1 MRGPDMAV
9 PLSQVTTA
17 PVVASIR
24 DVGLAY
30 WQDQSWSDVL
40 HHVNLDVHAGEIVGL
55 VGESGCGK
63 SSLSLLLLGFRH
75 PSAKVCS
82 GEIWFDGDDLLA
94 MPEAA
99 LERVRGNRIGF
110 VPQNP
115 TTALNPGMR
124 VGGQIA
130 EVLMVHGRAKTR
142 EAATGRIVEL
152 FSDVGLP
159 DPHALA
165 RRYPH
170 QLSGGQQQRV
180 AIAMALACDPDL
192 VVLDEPTTGLD
203 VTTQEQIILLLK
215 RLRARHGT
223 AMLYVTHDL
232 GVLSELADRISVMYA
247 GHLVESAPADVLFEH
262 PRHPYTR
269 GLIGSI
275 PRLDGR
281 RPREGRLTG
290 YLDRRV
296 IPAGCPFQPRCPL
309 ADDYCVAEPQLLAER
324 ASGHAVACRNAD
336 RVTPLVLDDGGVRLA
351 REESPTLL
359 EVENLSLRYGQM
371 SLYQRLVPSAQSPV
385 VVRDVSFSIDEAE
398 VVALVGESG
407 SGKSTIA
414 RAISGL
420 LKPIG
425 GRIALRGKDLE
436 SGIGSRSRDVV
447 RRIQFI
453 FQNPDASLNPRQS
466 VGRSLARPIEVFFD
480 GSHGAPRALVEKA
493 LDEVLLTADYAGRYP
508 DQLSGGERQRIA
520 IARAL
525 VAKPDLLL
533 CDEVLSAL
541 DVSVQANVLDLLEG
555 LRRET
560 SVAMLFI
567 SHDLAVV
574 RRLADRVCVLY
585 HGQIMEL
592 GPVDAVFEPPYHPYT
607 LTLLMSL
614 PGSHLRSGQSVS
626 RPEPERGPELQACA
640 FAGRCPW
647 QPDARCYSEPPP
659 LHKTDRG
666 VAIRCHL
673 PLVDLTDLARRQAA
687 APNHAKQNRE
697 EGTTP

>member
-1 MRGPDMAV
+1 MAQAAHQ
-9 PLSQVTTA
+9 SDTTS
-17 PVVASIR
+17 VVASIR

-30 WQDQSWSDVL
+30 WQNQTWNDVL
-40 HHVNLDVHAGEIVGL
+40 HKVHLDVHAGEIVGL

-63 SSLSLLLLGFRH
+63 SSLSLLLMGYRH
-75 PSAKVCS
+75 PAAKVRS
-82 GEIWFDGDDLLA
+82 GEIWFGGRDLLA
-94 MPEAA
+94 MSEAELA
-99 LERVRGNRIGF
+99 DIRGNRIGF

-124 VGGQIA
+124 VGAQIA
-130 EVLMVHGRAKTR
+130 EVLRVHGRTGGG
-142 EAATGRIVEL
+142 EAVTARIVEL
-152 FSDVGLP
+152 FNDVGLP
-159 DPHALA
+159 EPRALM

-180 AIAMALACDPDL
+180 TIAMALACDPDL

-215 RLRARHGT
+215 RLRSRHGT

-247 GHLVESAPADVLFEH
+247 GHLVESAPTEVLFDH

-275 PRLDGR
+275 PRIDGR
-281 RPREGRLTG
+281 RPRDGRLTG
-290 YLDRRV
+290 YLDRRE
-296 IPAGCPFQPRCPL
+296 IPPGCPFQPRCPL
-309 ADDYCVAEPQLLAER
+309 ADDRCAVEPQELA
-324 ASGHAVACRNAD
+324 AFAPGHEVACRHAD
-336 RVTPLVLDDGGVRLA
+336 AVSPLVLDDGGVRPERGDSA
-351 REESPTLL
+351 ILL
-359 EVENLSLRYGQM
+359 EVENLDLRYGQK
-371 SLYQRLVPSAQSPV
+371 SLYQRLVPSALPPV
-385 VVRDVSFSIDEAE
+385 VVRDVSFTIGEAE

-420 LKPIG
+420 LPPIG
-425 GRIALRGKDLE
+425 GRIALRGSELAGD
-436 SGIGSRSRDVV
+436 IGARSQDVV

-480 GSHGAPRALVEKA
+480 RSHGVPRDLAERA
-493 LDEVLLTADYAGRYP
+493 LDEVMLTADYAGRYP

-525 VAKPDLLL
+525 VAEPDLLL

-541 DVSVQANVLDLLEG
+541 DVSVQANVLDLLER

-585 HGQIMEL
+585 HGQMMQV
-592 GPVDAVFEPPYHPYT
+592 GPVEAVFEPPFHPYT

-614 PGSHLRSGQSVS
+614 PGSHLRPGQPVARSEPT
-626 RPEPERGPELQACA
+626 RAPEPQGCA

-647 QPDARCYSEPPP
+647 QPDERCYTQPPP
-659 LHKTDRG
+659 LHITDRD

-673 PLVDLTDLARRQAA
+673 PLADLSNLAGADGSLSTHATQTSQAG
-687 APNHAKQNRE
+687 Q
-697 EGTTP
+697 TP